1 MSQTR
6 AFSSKSKPSSAQ
18 VNPLPEAVDRRL
30 LVSLMQRLN
39 DPVVARVFVS
49 NVEIDPELKIQFFGA
64 YLSAQETIKR
74 SQIQYAKAYE
84 KGLAVAVLKRRCWD
98 CACVSSKFFFH
109 SVVSAAR
116 WLYQAML
123 EYQHRRKT
131 NSMPE
136 KSTSAKVIMLPSAY
150 KATGTDN

>member
-6 AFSSKSKPSSAQ
+6 ASSSKSKPSSAQ

-30 LVSLMQRLN
+30 LASLMQRLN

-49 NVEIDPELKIQFFGA
+49 NVEVDPELKIQFFGA

-74 SQIQYAKAYE
+74 SQIQYAKAHE
-84 KGLAVAVLKRRCWD
+84 KGLAAAALKRKCWKG
-98 CACVSSKFFFH
+98 ACVSGKFFLH
-109 SVVSAAR
+109 SCMSTAR
-116 WLYQAML
+116 WLYQVTL
-123 EYQHRRKT
+123 EYKHQRKAKQ
-131 NSMPE
+131 MPE
-136 KSTSAKVIMLPSAY
+136 KSTSAKVILLPSAY